1 MGVELRKDLEVAVEP
16 EFGYMKERGSGDRNI
31 VSVMSQILI
40 AVALYEICYYLF
52 YRQAN
57 SCQGDLG
64 TYISDLTAHIRYG
77 IDGIGYSLLY
87 KVIGF
92 FVKHFGTSGVAAL
105 ESSMIVLTWYFG
117 KRLID
122 RIAGYRSIVSI
133 YASLGLIFL
142 AAIHVQ
148 GRNYFMYEE
157 FVVTQP
163 WHNITFIGMRL
174 LAILTIYYFIDL
186 YRNYQS
192 ETIRKNYIL
201 VSGFLFL
208 SAYVKPNFFIS
219 FSFALL
225 IVIVIDFLGDPERFK
240 NFRKYFMLGST
251 VFPACVI
258 LYIQSLDLYPSGLEG
273 DAGTETSGVAIT
285 WFRGILGCS
294 LGHVLINVFLSLA
307 FPIIVFVFNKG
318 GDKVSRYIC
327 LLYVVSFGVANLFQ
341 ETGPRQ
347 YHGNF
352 FWGMF
357 CAGYLLFLFAISLF
371 IKNWKER
378 VPRGSKASIVYKAA
392 GTVLFVCHA
401 LSGFGYFRLLLRGAY
416 FGV

>member
-1 MGVELRKDLEVAVEP
+1 MFIQA
-16 EFGYMKERGSGDRNI
+16 S
-31 VSVMSQILI
+31 I
-40 AVALYEICYYLF
+40 AIALYLVCYHLF
-52 YRQAN
+52 YGQAN
-57 SCQGDLG
+57 SLRGDLG
-64 TYISDLTAHIRYG
+64 TYVSDLTAHIRYG

-87 KVIGF
+87 KIVGF
-92 FVKHFGTSGVAAL
+92 FVKHFGTAGVASF
-105 ESSMIVLTWYFG
+105 ESAMVVLTWYFG
-117 KRLID
+117 KRLIE
-122 RIAGYRSIVSI
+122 RIAGFRSIMSA

-142 AAIHVQ
+142 AAIHVPGT
-148 GRNYFMYEE
+148 GRDYFFYEE

-174 LAILTIYYFIDL
+174 LAVLTIYYFIDL
-186 YRNYQS
+186 YNNYQRK
-192 ETIRKNYIL
+192 TVWKNYVL
-201 VSGFLFL
+201 TTGFLFL

-225 IVIVIDFLGDPERFK
+225 IVIILVFLGDPERWK
-240 NFRKYFMLGST
+240 RLWKYFMLGST
-251 VFPACVI
+251 VFPACII
-258 LYIQSLDLYPSGLEG
+258 LYVQSLDLYPSGLEG

-285 WFRGILGCS
+285 WFKGILGCTLS
-294 LGHVLINVFLSLA
+294 HVLTNVFLSLA
-307 FPIIVFVFNKG
+307 FPIIVFTFNKG
-318 GDKVSRYIC
+318 GDRISRYIC

>member
-1 MGVELRKDLEVAVEP
+1 MN
-16 EFGYMKERGSGDRNI
+16 FI
-31 VSVMSQILI
+31 SVFSEIFI
-40 AVALYEICYYLF
+40 AVALYLVCYHLF
-52 YRQAN
+52 YGQAN
-57 SCQGDLG
+57 SIHDELG

-87 KVIGF
+87 KVIGY

-117 KRLID
+117 RRLID
-122 RIAGYRSIVSI
+122 RVAGYRSVVSI

-142 AAIHVQ
+142 AAIHVPGT
-148 GRNYFMYEE
+148 GRDYFFYEE

-174 LAILTIYYFIDL
+174 FAILTIYYFIDL
-186 YRNYQS
+186 YGNYQRETMWRNYA
-192 ETIRKNYIL
+192 L
-201 VSGFLFL
+201 VSGFLFI
-208 SAYVKPNFFIS
+208 SAYIKPNFFIS

-225 IVIVIDFLGDPERFK
+225 IVLVLDFLMDPGRWK
-240 NFRKYFMLGST
+240 RIPKYFMLGST
-251 VFPACVI
+251 VFPSCII
-258 LYIQSLDLYPSGLEG
+258 LYVQSLDLYPSGLEG

-294 LGHVLINVFLSLA
+294 LGHVLTNVSLSLA

-318 GDKVSRYIC
+318 GDRTSRYIC
-327 LLYVVSFGVANLFQ
+327 LLYIVSFAVANMFQ
-341 ETGPRQ
+341 ETGPRMN
-347 YHGNF
+347 HGNF

-357 CAGYLLFLFAISLF
+357 CAGYFLFLFAISLF
-371 IKNWKER
+371 LKNWRER
-378 VPRGSKASIVYKAA
+378 VPHGFKAA
-392 GTVLFVCHA
+392 AVYRLTCLGLFACHV
-401 LSGFGYFRLLLRGAY
+401 LSGIGYFRLLSRGAY